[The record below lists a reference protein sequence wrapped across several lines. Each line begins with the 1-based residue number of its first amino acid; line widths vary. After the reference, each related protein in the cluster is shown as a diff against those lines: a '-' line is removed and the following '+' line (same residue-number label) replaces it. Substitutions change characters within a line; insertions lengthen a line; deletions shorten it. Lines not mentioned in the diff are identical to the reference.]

1 MIKKI
6 NKIFIYLTLILGLVI
21 FYLSMFGITTNRFN
35 NLINN
40 QINNYNKNININFKD
55 PSFIINLVNFTLK
68 IDIENPIVNFNN
80 HKLNLDKIK
89 LNLKLK
95 SLIFDENLLD
105 SLKIKSKENQIV
117 NYIKLYRTFH
127 DSIGIVILEKY
138 IYSGDAELNIN
149 LNFDNNGYIKKD
161 FEIKGSVKNLKI
173 LKSLNK
179 IDNNSN
185 FDFSFY
191 KNKLKVKNGTLE
203 LNKFI
208 LGTNNLNITND
219 ENNNFLISG
228 NIFNQTQK
236 LNPSFFK
243 KFSKEAIFDLNRVAS
258 GKFSTNFNLLLSK
271 KLKFKKFDSITDLKL
286 KNSRIKISNEKINEL
301 FSKQFIDLND
311 HELKITYNTT
321 NNIDDD
327 YLLINGNGFYK
338 LDQDFDK
345 IKYSIKK
352 KNKSIYVDA
361 SIELNNNEFSIN
373 KINFLKESKSPA
385 DIKTKFIYN
394 ENKNIHF
401 SEIIFKN
408 NKNKIIAKDLKMNSK
423 YEITDLN
430 SLNLNF
436 HNQKNLL
443 NKINI
448 NKNKSTYLINGDNF
462 DISNIYG
469 HINNNPK
476 TKDYFSKKFNSNFQI
491 NIKKLYMQND
501 IHLSNVVGSVE
512 FNNNTIKKAKI
523 EAKLEKNKT
532 FSLFLNTT
540 TFGEK
545 ITTVTTNYPKP
556 FIQKYDFVK
565 GFSDGVLDYQSVEKN
580 DISYSTLL
588 IDNFKVNEVPVLAK
602 ILTLAS
608 LQGIADLLTGEGI
621 RFTDF
626 EMKYKKNKKL
636 TTIEEIFAIGPAI
649 SVLMNGYIEQDK
661 IVSLRGT
668 LVPATTINK
677 TISNIPVLGDIL
689 VGEKAGE
696 GVFGVSFKIK
706 GHPNKLKTTVNPIKT
721 LTPRFITRTLK
732 NIKKLN

>member
-6 NKIFIYLTLILGLVI
+6 NKIFIYLTLILGLII

-40 QINNYNKNININFKD
+40 QINNYNKNININFRD
-55 PSFIINLVNFTLK
+55 PSFVINLVNFSLK
-68 IDIENPIVNFNN
+68 IEIENPIVKFSN
-80 HKLNLDKIK
+80 HKLNLDKIN

-95 SLIFDENLLD
+95 SLIFDDNPLD

-117 NYIKLYRTFH
+117 NYIKLYRTFQ
-127 DSIGIVILEKY
+127 DSIGIVILENY
-138 IYSGDAELNIN
+138 VYSGDAELNIN
-149 LNFDNNGYIKKD
+149 LNFNNNGYIKKD

-173 LKSLNK
+173 LKSFNK

-185 FDFSFY
+185 FNFSFY
-191 KNKLKVKNGTLE
+191 KNKLKVEKGTLE

-208 LGTNNLNITND
+208 LGTNNINITND

-228 NIFNQTQK
+228 NIFNHTQK
-236 LNPSFFK
+236 LSPSLFK
-243 KFSKEAIFDLNRVAS
+243 KFSKESIFNLNRVAS
-258 GKFSTNFNLLLSK
+258 GKFSTNFNLLVSK

-301 FSKQFIDLND
+301 FSEKFIDLNN

-321 NNIDDD
+321 NKVDDN
-327 YLLINGNGFYK
+327 YLLISGKGFYK
-338 LDQDFDK
+338 LDKGLDK

-361 SIELNNNEFSIN
+361 NIELNNKEFNIN

-394 ENKNIHF
+394 DNKNIHF

-408 NKNKIIAKDLKMNSK
+408 NKNKIIAKDLKINSK

-443 NKINI
+443 NKLNI
-448 NKNKSTYLINGDNF
+448 NKNKSIYLINGDNF
-462 DISNIYG
+462 DISNIYSD
-469 HINNNPK
+469 INKNSE
-476 TKDYFSKKFNSNFQI
+476 TKDYFSKNFNSNFKI

-501 IHLSNVVGSVE
+501 IHLSNVVGSAE

-523 EAKLEKNKT
+523 EAKLEKNKI
-532 FSLFLNTT
+532 FNLFLNTT
-540 TFGEK
+540 TSGEK

-626 EMKYKKNKKL
+626 EMRYKKNKKL

-732 NIKKLN
+732 NIKN

>member
-6 NKIFIYLTLILGLVI
+6 NKIFIYLTLILGLII

-40 QINNYNKNININFKD
+40 QINNYNKNININFRD
-55 PSFIINLVNFTLK
+55 PSFVINLVNFSLK
-68 IDIENPIVNFNN
+68 IEIENPIVKFNN

-95 SLIFDENLLD
+95 SLIFDDNPLD

-117 NYIKLYRTFH
+117 NYIKLYRTFQ
-127 DSIGIVILEKY
+127 DSIGIVILENY

-149 LNFDNNGYIKKD
+149 LNFNNNGYIKKD

-173 LKSLNK
+173 LKSFNK

-185 FDFSFY
+185 FNFSFY
-191 KNKLKVKNGTLE
+191 KNKLKVEKGTLE

-208 LGTNNLNITND
+208 LGTNNINITND

-228 NIFNQTQK
+228 NIFNHTQK
-236 LNPSFFK
+236 LNPSLFK
-243 KFSKEAIFDLNRVAS
+243 KFSKEAIFNLNREAS
-258 GKFSTNFNLLLSK
+258 GKFSTNFNLLVSK
-271 KLKFKKFDSITDLKL
+271 KLKLKKFDSITDLKL

-301 FSKQFIDLND
+301 FSEKFIDLNN

-321 NNIDDD
+321 NKVDDN
-327 YLLINGNGFYK
+327 YLLISGKGFYK
-338 LDQDFDK
+338 LDKDLDK

-361 SIELNNNEFSIN
+361 NIELNNKEFNIN

-394 ENKNIHF
+394 DNKNIHF

-408 NKNKIIAKDLKMNSK
+408 NKNKIIAKDLKINSK

-443 NKINI
+443 NKLNI
-448 NKNKSTYLINGDNF
+448 NKNKSIYLINGDNF
-462 DISNIYG
+462 DISNIYSD
-469 HINNNPK
+469 INKNSE
-476 TKDYFSKKFNSNFQI
+476 TKDYFSKNFNSNFQI

-501 IHLSNVVGSVE
+501 IHLSNVVGSAE

-523 EAKLEKNKT
+523 EAKLEKNKI
-532 FSLFLNTT
+532 FNLFLNTT
-540 TFGEK
+540 TSGEK

-626 EMKYKKNKKL
+626 EMRYKKNKKL

-732 NIKKLN
+732 NIKN

>member
-6 NKIFIYLTLILGLVI
+6 NKIFIYLTLILALAI

-40 QINNYNKNININFKD
+40 QINNYNKNINIKFKD
-55 PSFIINLVNFTLK
+55 PSFLINLVNFSLK
-68 IDIENPIVNFNN
+68 IEIENPIVNFNN
-80 HKLNLDKIK
+80 RKLNLDKIK

-95 SLIFDENLLD
+95 SLIFDENLID
-105 SLKIKSKENQIV
+105 NLKIKSKENRII
-117 NYIKLYRTFH
+117 NYIKLYRTFQ
-127 DSIGIVILEKY
+127 DSIGIVILENY
-138 IYSGDAELNIN
+138 IYSGDAQLNIN
-149 LNFDNNGYIKKD
+149 LNFNNNGNIKKD
-161 FEIKGSVKNLKI
+161 FEINGNVKNLKI
-173 LKSLNK
+173 LKSFNK
-179 IDNNSN
+179 IVNNSN
-185 FDFSFY
+185 FDFSYY
-191 KNKLKVKNGTLE
+191 KNKLKVENGTLE

-208 LGTNNLNITND
+208 LSTNELNITSD
-219 ENNNFLISG
+219 ENNDYLISG
-228 NIFNQTQK
+228 NIFNKTEK
-236 LNPSFFK
+236 IDPSLFGI
-243 KFSKEAIFDLNRVAS
+243 FSKEAIFNLNKVAT
-258 GKFSTNFNLLLSK
+258 GKFSTNFNLLVSK
-271 KLKFKKFDSITDLKL
+271 KLKIKKFDSITDLKL
-286 KNSRIKISNEKINEL
+286 NNSRIKISNEKINEL
-301 FSKQFIDLND
+301 FSKQFIDLNE
-311 HELKITYNTT
+311 HELKITYNTK
-321 NNIDDD
+321 NKIKDN
-327 YLLINGNGFYK
+327 YLLISGKGFYK
-338 LDQDFDK
+338 LDKDLDK
-345 IKYSIKK
+345 INYSIKK

-361 SIELNNNEFSIN
+361 NIELNNKEFNIN
-373 KINFLKESKSPA
+373 KINFVKERKSPA
-385 DIKTKFIYN
+385 DIKTKFVFN

-408 NKNKIIAKDLKMNSK
+408 NKNTIIAKDLKINSK
-423 YEITDLN
+423 YKITDLE
-430 SLNLNF
+430 SLTLNF
-436 HNQKNLL
+436 HDQKNLL

-448 NKNKSTYLINGDNF
+448 NKNKNNYLINGDNF

-469 HINNNPK
+469 DINKNSGA
-476 TKDYFSKKFNSNFQI
+476 KDYFSKKFNSDFLI

-501 IHLSNVVGSVE
+501 IYLSNVVGSAN
-512 FNNNTIKKAKI
+512 FKNNTIKKAKI

-532 FSLFLNTT
+532 FNLFLNTT
-540 TFGEK
+540 TSGEK

-565 GFSDGVLDYQSVEKN
+565 GFSDGVLDYQSIQKN
-580 DISYSTLL
+580 GISYSTLL

-621 RFTDF
+621 RFNDF
-626 EMKYKKNKKL
+626 EMRYKKNKKL

-732 NIKKLN
+732 NIKN

>member
-6 NKIFIYLTLILGLVI
+6 NKIFIYLTLILGLII

-40 QINNYNKNININFKD
+40 QINNYNKNININFRD
-55 PSFIINLVNFTLK
+55 PSFVINLVNFSLK
-68 IDIENPIVNFNN
+68 IEIENPILKFNN
-80 HKLNLDKIK
+80 HKLNLNKIK

-95 SLIFDENLLD
+95 SLIFDDNPLD

-117 NYIKLYRTFH
+117 NYIKLYRTFQ
-127 DSIGIVILEKY
+127 DSIGIVILENY

-149 LNFDNNGYIKKD
+149 LNFNNNGYIKKD

-173 LKSLNK
+173 LKSFNK

-185 FDFSFY
+185 FNFSFY
-191 KNKLKVKNGTLE
+191 KNKLKVEKGTLE

-208 LGTNNLNITND
+208 LGTNNINIIND

-228 NIFNQTQK
+228 NIFNHTQK
-236 LNPSFFK
+236 LNPSLFK
-243 KFSKEAIFDLNRVAS
+243 KFSKEAIFNLNREAS
-258 GKFSTNFNLLLSK
+258 GKFSTNFNLLVSK
-271 KLKFKKFDSITDLKL
+271 KLKLKKFDSITDLKL

-301 FSKQFIDLND
+301 FSEKFIDLNN

-321 NNIDDD
+321 NKVDDN
-327 YLLINGNGFYK
+327 YLLISGKGFYK
-338 LDQDFDK
+338 LDKDLDK

-361 SIELNNNEFSIN
+361 NIELNNKEFNIN

-394 ENKNIHF
+394 DNKNIHF

-408 NKNKIIAKDLKMNSK
+408 NKNKIIAKDLKINSK

-443 NKINI
+443 NKLNI
-448 NKNKSTYLINGDNF
+448 NKNKSIYLINGVNF
-462 DISNIYG
+462 DISNIYSD
-469 HINNNPK
+469 INKNSE
-476 TKDYFSKKFNSNFQI
+476 TKDYFSKNFNSNFQI

-501 IHLSNVVGSVE
+501 IHLSNVVGSAE

-523 EAKLEKNKT
+523 EAKLEKNKI
-532 FSLFLNTT
+532 FNLFLNTT
-540 TFGEK
+540 TSGEK

-626 EMKYKKNKKL
+626 EMRYKKNKKL

-732 NIKKLN
+732 NIKN

>member
-6 NKIFIYLTLILGLVI
+6 NKIFIYLTLILGLII

-40 QINNYNKNININFKD
+40 QINNYNKNININFRD
-55 PSFIINLVNFTLK
+55 PSFVINLVNFSLK
-68 IDIENPIVNFNN
+68 IEIENPIVKFNN
-80 HKLNLDKIK
+80 HKLNLDKIN

-95 SLIFDENLLD
+95 SLIFDDNPLD

-117 NYIKLYRTFH
+117 NYIKLYRTFQ
-127 DSIGIVILEKY
+127 DSIGIVILENY

-149 LNFDNNGYIKKD
+149 LNFNNNGYIKKD

-173 LKSLNK
+173 LKSFNK

-185 FDFSFY
+185 FNFSFY
-191 KNKLKVKNGTLE
+191 KNKLKVEKGTLE

-208 LGTNNLNITND
+208 LGTNNINITND

-228 NIFNQTQK
+228 NIFNHTQK
-236 LNPSFFK
+236 LSPSLFK
-243 KFSKEAIFDLNRVAS
+243 KFSKESIFNLNRVAS
-258 GKFSTNFNLLLSK
+258 GKFSTNFNLLVSK

-301 FSKQFIDLND
+301 FSEKFIDLNN

-321 NNIDDD
+321 NKVDDN
-327 YLLINGNGFYK
+327 YLLISGKGFYK
-338 LDQDFDK
+338 LDKGLDK

-361 SIELNNNEFSIN
+361 NIELNNKEFNIN

-394 ENKNIHF
+394 DNKNIHF

-408 NKNKIIAKDLKMNSK
+408 NKNKIIAKDLKINSK

-443 NKINI
+443 NKLNI
-448 NKNKSTYLINGDNF
+448 NKNKSIYLINGDNF
-462 DISNIYG
+462 DISNIYSD
-469 HINNNPK
+469 INKNSE
-476 TKDYFSKKFNSNFQI
+476 TKDYFSKNFNSNFKI

-501 IHLSNVVGSVE
+501 IHLSNVVGSAE

-523 EAKLEKNKT
+523 EAKLEKNKI
-532 FSLFLNTT
+532 FNLFLNTT
-540 TFGEK
+540 TSGEK

-626 EMKYKKNKKL
+626 EMRYKKNKKL

-732 NIKKLN
+732 NIKN

>member
-6 NKIFIYLTLILGLVI
+6 NKIFIYLILILVLLI
-21 FYLSMFGITTNRFN
+21 FYLSMFGITTNKFN

-40 QINNYNKNININFKD
+40 KINNYNKNIDIDFKD
-55 PSFIINLVNFTLK
+55 PSFIIDIVNFSLK
-68 IDIENPIVNFNN
+68 IKIENPIVNFNN

-95 SLIFDENLLD
+95 SLIFDENPLD
-105 SLKIKSKENQIV
+105 SLKIKSKENQIIS
-117 NYIKLYRTFH
+117 YIKLYRTIQ
-127 DSIGIVILEKY
+127 DSIGIVILENY
-138 IYSGDAELNIN
+138 INSGEARFNIN
-149 LNFDNNGYIKKD
+149 LNFNNNGNIKKD
-161 FEIKGSVKNLKI
+161 FEINGSVKNLKI
-173 LKSLNK
+173 LKSFNK
-179 IDNNSN
+179 IVNNSN

-191 KNKLKVKNGTLE
+191 KNKLKVENGTLE
-203 LNKFI
+203 LNKFV
-208 LGTNNLNITND
+208 LGTNKLNITND
-219 ENNNFLISG
+219 ENNDYLISG

-236 LNPSFFK
+236 INPSLFEI
-243 KFSKEAIFDLNRVAS
+243 FSKEAIFNLNKVAT
-258 GKFSTNFNLLLSK
+258 GKFSTNFKLLVSK
-271 KLKFKKFDSITDLKL
+271 KLKIKKFDSITDLKL

-321 NNIDDD
+321 NKIDSN
-327 YLLINGNGFYK
+327 YLLISGKGFYK
-338 LDQDFDK
+338 LDKDLDK
-345 IKYSIKK
+345 INYSIKK

-361 SIELNNNEFSIN
+361 NIELNNKEFNIN
-373 KINFLKESKSPA
+373 KINFVKDRKSPA
-385 DIKTKFIYN
+385 NIKTEFVFN

-408 NKNKIIAKDLKMNSK
+408 NKNTIIAKDLKINSK
-423 YEITDLN
+423 YKITDLE
-430 SLNLNF
+430 SLTLNF
-436 HNQKNLL
+436 HDQKNLL
-443 NKINI
+443 NKVNI
-448 NKNKSTYLINGDNF
+448 NKNKNNYLINGDNF

-469 HINNNPK
+469 DINKNSG
-476 TKDYFSKKFNSNFQI
+476 TKDYFSKKFNYNFLI
-491 NIKKLYMQND
+491 NIKKLYIQND
-501 IHLSNVVGSVE
+501 IYLSNVVGSAN
-512 FNNNTIKKAKI
+512 FKNNTIKKAKI

-532 FSLFLNTT
+532 FNLFLNTT
-540 TFGEK
+540 TSGEK
-545 ITTVTTNYPKP
+545 ITTLTTNYPKP

-565 GFSDGVLDYQSVEKN
+565 GFSDGVLDYQSIQKN
-580 DISYSTLL
+580 GISYSTLL

-626 EMKYKKNKKL
+626 EMRYKKNKKL

-732 NIKKLN
+732 NIKN

>member
-6 NKIFIYLTLILGLVI
+6 NKVFIYLTLILSLVI

-95 SLIFDENLLD
+95 SLIFDENPLD

-117 NYIKLYRTFH
+117 NYIKLYRTFL
-127 DSIGIVILEKY
+127 DSIGIVILENY
-138 IYSGDAELNIN
+138 IYSGDAQLNIN
-149 LNFDNNGYIKKD
+149 LNFNNNGYIKKD
-161 FEIKGSVKNLKI
+161 FEINGSVKNLKI
-173 LKSLNK
+173 LKSFNK

-191 KNKLKVKNGTLE
+191 KNKLKVENGTFE
-203 LNKFI
+203 LNKFM
-208 LGTNNLNITND
+208 LSTNNLSITND
-219 ENNNFLISG
+219 ENKDFLISG
-228 NIFNQTQK
+228 NIFNKTQK
-236 LNPSFFK
+236 INPSLLE
-243 KFSKEAIFDLNRVAS
+243 KFSKESILNLNKVAR
-258 GKFSTNFNLLLSK
+258 GKFSTNFNLLVSK
-271 KLKFKKFDSITDLKL
+271 KLKIKKFDSITDLKIE
-286 KNSRIKISNEKINEL
+286 NSRLKISNGKINKL
-301 FSKQFIDLND
+301 LSKQFIDLND
-311 HELKITYNTT
+311 HEIKITYNTT
-321 NNIDDD
+321 NEIDDD
-327 YLLINGNGFYK
+327 YLFITGKGFYK
-338 LDQDFDK
+338 LDKDLDK

-352 KNKSIYVDA
+352 KNKSIYVVA
-361 SIELNNNEFSIN
+361 NIELNNKEFNLN

-385 DIKTKFIYN
+385 EIKTKFFYN

-408 NKNKIIAKDLKMNSK
+408 NNNEIIAKDLKINSK

-430 SLNLNF
+430 SLILNF
-436 HNQKNLL
+436 HNKKNIL
-443 NKINI
+443 NKVSI
-448 NKNKSTYLINGDNF
+448 NKNKSTYLINGDSF
-462 DISNIYG
+462 DISNTYG
-469 HINNNPK
+469 DINKNSE

-501 IHLSNVVGSVE
+501 IYLSNVVGSAE
-512 FNNNTIKKAKI
+512 FKNNMIKKAKI

-532 FSLFLNTT
+532 FNLFLNTT
-540 TFGEK
+540 TSGEK

-565 GFSDGVLDYQSVEKN
+565 GFSDGVLDYQSIQKN

-626 EMKYKKNKKL
+626 EMRYKKNKRL

-732 NIKKLN
+732 NIRN

>member
-6 NKIFIYLTLILGLVI
+6 NKIFIYLTLILALVI
-21 FYLSMFGITTNRFN
+21 FYLSIFGITTNRFN

-40 QINNYNKNININFKD
+40 QINNYNKNINIKFKD
-55 PSFIINLVNFTLK
+55 PSFIINLVNFSLK
-68 IDIENPIVNFNN
+68 IEIENPIVNFNN
-80 HKLNLDKIK
+80 RKLNLDKIK

-95 SLIFDENLLD
+95 SLIFDENPID
-105 SLKIKSKENQIV
+105 NLKIKSKENRII
-117 NYIKLYRTFH
+117 NYIKLYRTFQ
-127 DSIGIVILEKY
+127 DSIGIVILENY
-138 IYSGDAELNIN
+138 IYSGDAQFNIN
-149 LNFDNNGYIKKD
+149 LNFNSNGNIKKD
-161 FEIKGSVKNLKI
+161 FEINGNVKNLKI
-173 LKSLNK
+173 LKSFNK
-179 IDNNSN
+179 IVNNSN

-191 KNKLKVKNGTLE
+191 KNELKIENGTLE
-203 LNKFI
+203 LNKFV
-208 LGTNNLNITND
+208 LGTNKLNITND
-219 ENNNFLISG
+219 ENNDYLISG

-236 LNPSFFK
+236 INPSLFEI
-243 KFSKEAIFDLNRVAS
+243 FSKEAIFNLNNVAT
-258 GKFSTNFNLLLSK
+258 GKFSTNFKLLVSK
-271 KLKFKKFDSITDLKL
+271 KLKIKKFDSITDLKL
-286 KNSRIKISNEKINEL
+286 KNSRIKISNEKIKKL

-321 NNIDDD
+321 NKIDSN
-327 YLLINGNGFYK
+327 YLLISGKGFYK
-338 LDQDFDK
+338 LDKDLDK
-345 IKYSIKK
+345 INYSIKK

-361 SIELNNNEFSIN
+361 NIELNNKEFNIN
-373 KINFLKESKSPA
+373 KINFVKDRKSPA
-385 DIKTKFIYN
+385 NIKTEFVFN

-408 NKNKIIAKDLKMNSK
+408 NKNTIIAKDLKINSK
-423 YEITDLN
+423 YKITDLE
-430 SLNLNF
+430 SLTLNF
-436 HNQKNLL
+436 HDQKNLL
-443 NKINI
+443 NKVNI
-448 NKNKSTYLINGDNF
+448 NKNKNYYLINGDNF

-469 HINNNPK
+469 DINKNSG
-476 TKDYFSKKFNSNFQI
+476 TKDYFSKKFNYNFLI
-491 NIKKLYMQND
+491 NIKKLYIQND
-501 IHLSNVVGSVE
+501 IYLSNVVGSA
-512 FNNNTIKKAKI
+512 NLKNNTIKKAKI

-532 FSLFLNTT
+532 FNLFLNTT
-540 TFGEK
+540 TSGEK
-545 ITTVTTNYPKP
+545 ITTLTTNYPKP

-565 GFSDGVLDYQSVEKN
+565 GFSDGVLDYQSIQKN
-580 DISYSTLL
+580 GISYSTLL

-626 EMKYKKNKKL
+626 EMRYKKNEKL

-732 NIKKLN
+732 NIKN

>member
-6 NKIFIYLTLILGLVI
+6 NKIFIYLTLILGLII

-40 QINNYNKNININFKD
+40 QINNYNKNININFRD
-55 PSFIINLVNFTLK
+55 PSFVINLVNFSLK
-68 IDIENPIVNFNN
+68 IEIENPILKFNN
-80 HKLNLDKIK
+80 HKLNLNKIK

-95 SLIFDENLLD
+95 SLIFDDNPLD

-117 NYIKLYRTFH
+117 NYIKLYRTFQ
-127 DSIGIVILEKY
+127 DSIGIVILENY

-149 LNFDNNGYIKKD
+149 LNFNNNGYIKKD

-173 LKSLNK
+173 LKSFNK

-185 FDFSFY
+185 FNFSFY
-191 KNKLKVKNGTLE
+191 KNKLKVEKGTLE

-208 LGTNNLNITND
+208 LGTNNINITND

-228 NIFNQTQK
+228 NIFNHTQK
-236 LNPSFFK
+236 LNPSLFK
-243 KFSKEAIFDLNRVAS
+243 KFSKEAIFNLNREAS
-258 GKFSTNFNLLLSK
+258 GKFSTNFNLLVSK
-271 KLKFKKFDSITDLKL
+271 KLKLKKFDSITDLKL

-301 FSKQFIDLND
+301 FSEKFIDLNN

-321 NNIDDD
+321 NKVDDN
-327 YLLINGNGFYK
+327 YLLISGKGFYK
-338 LDQDFDK
+338 LDKDLDK

-361 SIELNNNEFSIN
+361 NIELNNKEFNIN

-394 ENKNIHF
+394 DNKNIHF

-408 NKNKIIAKDLKMNSK
+408 NKNKIIAKDLKINSK

-436 HNQKNLL
+436 HNKKNLL
-443 NKINI
+443 NKLNI
-448 NKNKSTYLINGDNF
+448 NKNKSIYLINGVNF
-462 DISNIYG
+462 DISNIYSD
-469 HINNNPK
+469 INKNSE
-476 TKDYFSKKFNSNFQI
+476 TKDYFSKNFNSNFQI

-501 IHLSNVVGSVE
+501 IHLSNVVGSAE

-523 EAKLEKNKT
+523 EAKLEKNKI
-532 FSLFLNTT
+532 FNLFLNTT
-540 TFGEK
+540 TSGEK

-626 EMKYKKNKKL
+626 EMRYKKNKKL

-732 NIKKLN
+732 NIKN

>member
-6 NKIFIYLTLILGLVI
+6 NKIFIYLTLILGLII

-40 QINNYNKNININFKD
+40 QINNYNKNININFRD
-55 PSFIINLVNFTLK
+55 PSFVINLVNFSLK
-68 IDIENPIVNFNN
+68 IEIENPIVKFNN
-80 HKLNLDKIK
+80 HKLNLDKIN

-95 SLIFDENLLD
+95 SLIFDDNPLD

-117 NYIKLYRTFH
+117 NYIKLYRTFQ
-127 DSIGIVILEKY
+127 DSIGIVILENY
-138 IYSGDAELNIN
+138 VYSGDAELNIN
-149 LNFDNNGYIKKD
+149 LNFNNNGYIKKD

-173 LKSLNK
+173 LKSFNK

-185 FDFSFY
+185 FNFSFY
-191 KNKLKVKNGTLE
+191 KNKLKVEKGTLE

-208 LGTNNLNITND
+208 LGTNNINITND

-228 NIFNQTQK
+228 NIFNHTQK
-236 LNPSFFK
+236 LSPSLFK
-243 KFSKEAIFDLNRVAS
+243 KFSKESIFNLNRVAS
-258 GKFSTNFNLLLSK
+258 GKFSTNFNLLVSK

-301 FSKQFIDLND
+301 FSEKFIDLNN

-321 NNIDDD
+321 NKVDDN
-327 YLLINGNGFYK
+327 YLLISGKGFYK
-338 LDQDFDK
+338 LDKGLDK

-361 SIELNNNEFSIN
+361 NIELNNKEFNIN

-394 ENKNIHF
+394 DNKNIHF

-408 NKNKIIAKDLKMNSK
+408 NKNKIIAKDLKINSK

-443 NKINI
+443 NKLNI
-448 NKNKSTYLINGDNF
+448 NKNKSIYLINGDNF
-462 DISNIYG
+462 DISNIYSD
-469 HINNNPK
+469 INKNSE
-476 TKDYFSKKFNSNFQI
+476 TKDYFSKNFNSNFKI

-501 IHLSNVVGSVE
+501 IHLSNVVGSAE

-523 EAKLEKNKT
+523 EAKLEKNKI
-532 FSLFLNTT
+532 FNLFLNTT
-540 TFGEK
+540 TSGEK

-626 EMKYKKNKKL
+626 EMRYKKNKKL

-732 NIKKLN
+732 NIKN

>member
-6 NKIFIYLTLILGLVI
+6 NKIFIYLTLILGLII

-40 QINNYNKNININFKD
+40 QINNYNKNININFRD
-55 PSFIINLVNFTLK
+55 PSFVINLVNFSLK
-68 IDIENPIVNFNN
+68 IEIENPIVKFNN
-80 HKLNLDKIK
+80 HKLNLDKIN

-95 SLIFDENLLD
+95 SLIFDDNPLD

-117 NYIKLYRTFH
+117 NYIKLYRTFQ
-127 DSIGIVILEKY
+127 DSISIVILENY

-149 LNFDNNGYIKKD
+149 LNFNNNGYIKKD

-173 LKSLNK
+173 LKSFNK

-185 FDFSFY
+185 FNFSFY
-191 KNKLKVKNGTLE
+191 KNKLKVEKGTLE

-208 LGTNNLNITND
+208 LGTNNINITND

-228 NIFNQTQK
+228 NIFNHTQK
-236 LNPSFFK
+236 LSPSLFK
-243 KFSKEAIFDLNRVAS
+243 KFSKESIFNLNRVAS
-258 GKFSTNFNLLLSK
+258 GKFSTNFNLLVSK

-301 FSKQFIDLND
+301 FSEKFIDLNN

-321 NNIDDD
+321 NNVDDN
-327 YLLINGNGFYK
+327 YLLISGKGFYK
-338 LDQDFDK
+338 LDKGLDK

-361 SIELNNNEFSIN
+361 NIELNNKEFNIN

-394 ENKNIHF
+394 DNKNIHF

-408 NKNKIIAKDLKMNSK
+408 NKNKIIAKDLKINSK

-443 NKINI
+443 NKLNI
-448 NKNKSTYLINGDNF
+448 NKNKSIYLINGDNF
-462 DISNIYG
+462 DISNIYSD
-469 HINNNPK
+469 INKNSE
-476 TKDYFSKKFNSNFQI
+476 TKDYFSKNFNSNFKI

-501 IHLSNVVGSVE
+501 IHLSNVVGSAE

-523 EAKLEKNKT
+523 EAKLEKNKI
-532 FSLFLNTT
+532 FNLFLNTT
-540 TFGEK
+540 TSGEK

-626 EMKYKKNKKL
+626 EMRYKKNKKL

-732 NIKKLN
+732 NIKN

>member
-6 NKIFIYLTLILGLVI
+6 NKIFIYLTLILALVI

-40 QINNYNKNININFKD
+40 QINNYNKNINIKFKD
-55 PSFIINLVNFTLK
+55 PSFIINLVNFSLK
-68 IDIENPIVNFNN
+68 IEIENPIVKFNN
-80 HKLNLDKIK
+80 HKLNLDKIN

-95 SLIFDENLLD
+95 SLIFDDNPLD

-117 NYIKLYRTFH
+117 NYIKLYRTFQ
-127 DSIGIVILEKY
+127 DSIGIVILENY
-138 IYSGDAELNIN
+138 VYSGDAELNIN
-149 LNFDNNGYIKKD
+149 LNFNNNGYIKKD

-173 LKSLNK
+173 LKSFNK

-185 FDFSFY
+185 FNFSFY
-191 KNKLKVKNGTLE
+191 KNKLKVEKGTLE

-208 LGTNNLNITND
+208 LGTNNINITND

-228 NIFNQTQK
+228 NIFNHTQK
-236 LNPSFFK
+236 LSPSLFK
-243 KFSKEAIFDLNRVAS
+243 KFSKESIFNLNRVAS
-258 GKFSTNFNLLLSK
+258 GKFSTNFNLLVSK

-301 FSKQFIDLND
+301 FSEKFIDLNN

-321 NNIDDD
+321 NKVDDN
-327 YLLINGNGFYK
+327 YLLISGKGFYK
-338 LDQDFDK
+338 LDKGLDK

-361 SIELNNNEFSIN
+361 NIELNNKEFNIN

-394 ENKNIHF
+394 DNKNIHF

-408 NKNKIIAKDLKMNSK
+408 NKNKIIAKDLKINSK

-436 HNQKNLL
+436 HNQKKLL
-443 NKINI
+443 NKLNI
-448 NKNKSTYLINGDNF
+448 NKNKSIYLINGDNF
-462 DISNIYG
+462 DISNIYSD
-469 HINNNPK
+469 INKNSE
-476 TKDYFSKKFNSNFQI
+476 TKDYFSKNFNSNFKI

-501 IHLSNVVGSVE
+501 IHLSNVVGSAE

-523 EAKLEKNKT
+523 EAKLEKNKI
-532 FSLFLNTT
+532 FNLFLNTT
-540 TFGEK
+540 TSGEK

-626 EMKYKKNKKL
+626 EMRYKKNKKL

-732 NIKKLN
+732 NIKN

>member
-6 NKIFIYLTLILGLVI
+6 NKIFIYLTLILGLII

-40 QINNYNKNININFKD
+40 QINNYNKNININFRD
-55 PSFIINLVNFTLK
+55 PSFVINLVNFSLK
-68 IDIENPIVNFNN
+68 IEIENPIVKFNN

-95 SLIFDENLLD
+95 SLIFDDNPLD

-117 NYIKLYRTFH
+117 NYIKLYRTFQ
-127 DSIGIVILEKY
+127 DSIGIVILENY

-149 LNFDNNGYIKKD
+149 LNFNNNGYIKKD

-173 LKSLNK
+173 LKSFNK

-185 FDFSFY
+185 FNFSFY
-191 KNKLKVKNGTLE
+191 KNKLKVEKGTLE

-208 LGTNNLNITND
+208 LGTNNINIIND

-228 NIFNQTQK
+228 NIFNHTQK
-236 LNPSFFK
+236 LNPSLFK
-243 KFSKEAIFDLNRVAS
+243 KFSKEAIFNLNREAS
-258 GKFSTNFNLLLSK
+258 GKFSTNFNLLVSK
-271 KLKFKKFDSITDLKL
+271 KLKLKKFDSITDLKL

-301 FSKQFIDLND
+301 FSEKFIDLNN

-321 NNIDDD
+321 NKVDDN
-327 YLLINGNGFYK
+327 YLLISGKGFYK
-338 LDQDFDK
+338 LDKDLDK

-361 SIELNNNEFSIN
+361 NIELNNKEFNIN

-394 ENKNIHF
+394 DNKNIHF

-408 NKNKIIAKDLKMNSK
+408 NKNKIIAKDLKINSK

-436 HNQKNLL
+436 HNKKNLL
-443 NKINI
+443 NKLNI
-448 NKNKSTYLINGDNF
+448 NKNKSIYLINGDNF
-462 DISNIYG
+462 DISNIYSD
-469 HINNNPK
+469 INKNSE
-476 TKDYFSKKFNSNFQI
+476 TKDYFSKNFNSNFQI

-501 IHLSNVVGSVE
+501 IHLSNVVGSAE

-523 EAKLEKNKT
+523 EAKLEKNKI
-532 FSLFLNTT
+532 FNLFINTT
-540 TFGEK
+540 TSGEK

-626 EMKYKKNKKL
+626 EMRYKKNKKL

-732 NIKKLN
+732 NIKN

>member
-6 NKIFIYLTLILGLVI
+6 NKIFIYLTLILALVI

-40 QINNYNKNININFKD
+40 QINNYNKNINIKFKD
-55 PSFIINLVNFTLK
+55 PSFLINLVNFSLK
-68 IDIENPIVNFNN
+68 IEIENPIVNFNN
-80 HKLNLDKIK
+80 RKLNLDKIK

-95 SLIFDENLLD
+95 SLIFEENPID
-105 SLKIKSKENQIV
+105 NLKIISKENRII
-117 NYIKLYRTFH
+117 NYIKLYRTFQ
-127 DSIGIVILEKY
+127 DSIGIVILENY
-138 IYSGDAELNIN
+138 IYSGDAQLNIN
-149 LNFDNNGYIKKD
+149 LNFNNNGNIKKD
-161 FEIKGSVKNLKI
+161 FEINGNVKNLKI
-173 LKSLNK
+173 LKSFNK

-185 FDFSFY
+185 FNFSFY
-191 KNKLKVKNGTLE
+191 KNKLKVEKGTLE

-208 LGTNNLNITND
+208 LGTNNINIIND

-228 NIFNQTQK
+228 NIFNHTQK
-236 LNPSFFK
+236 LNPSLFK
-243 KFSKEAIFDLNRVAS
+243 KFSKEAIFNLNREAS
-258 GKFSTNFNLLLSK
+258 GKFSTNFNLLVSK
-271 KLKFKKFDSITDLKL
+271 KLKLKKFDSITDLKL

-301 FSKQFIDLND
+301 FSEKFIDLNN

-321 NNIDDD
+321 NKVDDN
-327 YLLINGNGFYK
+327 YLLISGKGFYK
-338 LDQDFDK
+338 LDKDLDK

-361 SIELNNNEFSIN
+361 NIELNNKEFNIN

-394 ENKNIHF
+394 DNKNIHF

-408 NKNKIIAKDLKMNSK
+408 NKNKIIAKDLKINSK

-436 HNQKNLL
+436 HNKKNLL
-443 NKINI
+443 NKLNI
-448 NKNKSTYLINGDNF
+448 NKNKSIYLINGVNF
-462 DISNIYG
+462 DISNIYSD
-469 HINNNPK
+469 INKNSE
-476 TKDYFSKKFNSNFQI
+476 TKDYFSKNFNSNFQI

-501 IHLSNVVGSVE
+501 IYLSNVVGSAE

-523 EAKLEKNKT
+523 EAKLEKNKI
-532 FSLFLNTT
+532 FNLFLNTT
-540 TFGEK
+540 TSGEK

-626 EMKYKKNKKL
+626 EMRYKKNKKL

-732 NIKKLN
+732 NIKN

>member
-6 NKIFIYLTLILGLVI
+6 NKIFIYLTLILVLVI
-21 FYLSMFGITTNRFN
+21 FYLSIFGITTNRFN

-40 QINNYNKNININFKD
+40 QINNYNKNINIKFKD
-55 PSFIINLVNFTLK
+55 PSFIINLVNFSLK
-68 IDIENPIVNFNN
+68 IEIENPIVNFNN
-80 HKLNLDKIK
+80 RKLNLDKIK

-95 SLIFDENLLD
+95 SLIFDENPID
-105 SLKIKSKENQIV
+105 NLKIKSKENRII
-117 NYIKLYRTFH
+117 NYIKLYRTFQ
-127 DSIGIVILEKY
+127 DSIGIVILENY
-138 IYSGDAELNIN
+138 IYSGDAQFNIN
-149 LNFDNNGYIKKD
+149 LNFNSNGNIKKD
-161 FEIKGSVKNLKI
+161 FEINGNVKNLKI
-173 LKSLNK
+173 LKSFNK
-179 IDNNSN
+179 IVNNSN

-191 KNKLKVKNGTLE
+191 KNKLNIENGTLE
-203 LNKFI
+203 LNKFV
-208 LGTNNLNITND
+208 LGTNKLNITND
-219 ENNNFLISG
+219 ENNDYLISG
-228 NIFNQTQK
+228 NIFNKTQK
-236 LNPSFFK
+236 INPSLFEI
-243 KFSKEAIFDLNRVAS
+243 FSKEAIFNLNKVAT
-258 GKFSTNFNLLLSK
+258 GKFSTNFKLLVSK
-271 KLKFKKFDSITDLKL
+271 KLKIKKLDSITDLKL

-321 NNIDDD
+321 NKIDSN
-327 YLLINGNGFYK
+327 YLLISGKGFYK
-338 LDQDFDK
+338 FDK
-345 IKYSIKK
+345 DLDKINYSIKK

-361 SIELNNNEFSIN
+361 NIELNNKEFNIN
-373 KINFLKESKSPA
+373 KINFVKDHKSPA
-385 DIKTKFIYN
+385 NIKTKFVFN

-408 NKNKIIAKDLKMNSK
+408 NKNTIIAKDLKINSK
-423 YEITDLN
+423 YKITDLE
-430 SLNLNF
+430 SLTLNF
-436 HNQKNLL
+436 HDQKNLL
-443 NKINI
+443 NKVNI
-448 NKNKSTYLINGDNF
+448 NKNKNNYLINGDNF

-469 HINNNPK
+469 DINKNSG
-476 TKDYFSKKFNSNFQI
+476 TKDYFSKKFNYNFLI
-491 NIKKLYMQND
+491 NIKKLYIQND
-501 IHLSNVVGSVE
+501 IYLSNVVGSAN
-512 FNNNTIKKAKI
+512 FKNNTIKKAKI

-532 FSLFLNTT
+532 FNLFLNTT
-540 TFGEK
+540 TSGEK

-565 GFSDGVLDYQSVEKN
+565 GFSDGVLDYQSIQKN
-580 DISYSTLL
+580 GISYSTLL

-626 EMKYKKNKKL
+626 EMRYKKNKKL

-732 NIKKLN
+732 NIKN

>member
-6 NKIFIYLTLILGLVI
+6 NKILIYLTLILGLVI

-40 QINNYNKNININFKD
+40 QINNYNKNIDINFKD
-55 PSFIINLVNFTLK
+55 PSFIINLVNFSLK
-68 IDIENPIVNFNN
+68 IEIENPILNFNN
-80 HKLNLDKIK
+80 HKLNLDKII

-95 SLIFDENLLD
+95 SLISDENLLD
-105 SLKIKSKENQIV
+105 SLKIKSKENQII
-117 NYIKLYRTFH
+117 NYIKLYRTIK
-127 DSIGIVILEKY
+127 DSIGIVILENY
-138 IYSGDAELNIN
+138 INSGEAQVKIN
-149 LNFDNNGYIKKD
+149 LNFNNNGNIKKD
-161 FEIKGSVKNLKI
+161 FEINGSVKNLKI

-179 IDNNSN
+179 IVNNSN

-191 KNKLKVKNGTLE
+191 KNKLKVENGTLE

-208 LGTNNLNITND
+208 LGTNKLEITND
-219 ENNNFLISG
+219 ENKNFLISG

-236 LNPSFFK
+236 LNPALIK
-243 KFSKEAIFDLNRVAS
+243 KFSKEVIFNLNKVETA
-258 GKFSTNFNLLLSK
+258 KFSTNFNLIVTK
-271 KLKFKKFDSITDLKL
+271 KLKIKKFDSITDLKL
-286 KNSRIKISNEKINEL
+286 KSSRVKISNEKINEL
-301 FSKQFIDLND
+301 FSEQFIDLKD
-311 HELKITYNTT
+311 HELKIVYNKT
-321 NNIDDD
+321 NKIDDY

-338 LDQDFDK
+338 LDKDLDE

-361 SIELNNNEFSIN
+361 NIRLNNKEFNIN
-373 KINFLKESKSPA
+373 KINFLKKSKSPA
-385 DIKTKFIYN
+385 DIQTKFVFN

-408 NKNKIIAKDLKMNSK
+408 NKNKIIAKGLKINSK
-423 YEITDLN
+423 YKITDLN
-430 SLNLNF
+430 SLSINF

-443 NKINI
+443 NKVNI
-448 NKNKSTYLINGDNF
+448 NKSKSTYLIDGDNF
-462 DISNIYG
+462 DISNMYG
-469 HINNNPK
+469 DINKNSE
-476 TKDYFSKKFNSNFQI
+476 TKNYFSKKFNSNFKI

-501 IHLSNVVGSVE
+501 INLSNVIGSGK
-512 FNNNTIKKAKI
+512 FNNNRIKKAKI
-523 EAKLEKNKT
+523 EAKLKKNKI
-532 FSLFLNTT
+532 FNLFINTT
-540 TFGEK
+540 NSGDK

-556 FIQKYDFVK
+556 FVQKFDFVK
-565 GFSDGVLDYQSVEKN
+565 GFSDGVLDYQSIEKN

-621 RFTDF
+621 RFTNF
-626 EMKYKKNKKL
+626 EMRYKKDKRL

-649 SVLMNGYIEQDK
+649 SVLMDGYIEQDK

-668 LVPATTINK
+668 LVPATTINN

-689 VGEKAGE
+689 VGEKTGE

-732 NIKKLN
+732 NIKN

>member
-6 NKIFIYLTLILGLVI
+6 NKIFIYLTFILALVI
-21 FYLSMFGITTNRFN
+21 FYLSIFGITTNRFN

-40 QINNYNKNININFKD
+40 QINNYNKNINIKFKD
-55 PSFIINLVNFTLK
+55 PSFIINLVNFSLK
-68 IDIENPIVNFNN
+68 IEIKNPIVNFNN
-80 HKLNLDKIK
+80 RKLNLDKIK
-89 LNLKLK
+89 LNIKLK
-95 SLIFDENLLD
+95 SLIFDENPID
-105 SLKIKSKENQIV
+105 NLKIKSKENRII
-117 NYIKLYRTFH
+117 NYIKLYRTFQ
-127 DSIGIVILEKY
+127 DSIGIVILENY
-138 IYSGDAELNIN
+138 IYSGEAQLNIK
-149 LNFDNNGYIKKD
+149 LNFNNNGNLKKD
-161 FEIKGSVKNLKI
+161 FEINGNVKNLKI
-173 LKSLNK
+173 IKSFNK
-179 IDNNSN
+179 IVNNSN

-191 KNKLKVKNGTLE
+191 KNKLEVENGTLE

-208 LGTNNLNITND
+208 LGTNKLNITND
-219 ENNNFLISG
+219 ENNDYLISG

-236 LNPSFFK
+236 INLSLFEIL
-243 KFSKEAIFDLNRVAS
+243 SKEAIFNLNKVAT
-258 GKFSTNFNLLLSK
+258 GKFSTNFNLLVSK
-271 KLKFKKFDSITDLKL
+271 KLKIKKFDSITDLKL

-311 HELKITYNTT
+311 HEIKITYNTT
-321 NNIDDD
+321 NKIDNNF
-327 YLLINGNGFYK
+327 LLISGKGFYK
-338 LDQDFDK
+338 LDKDLDK

-361 SIELNNNEFSIN
+361 NIELNNKEFNIN
-373 KINFLKESKSPA
+373 KINFVKERNSPA
-385 DIKTKFIYN
+385 DIKTKFVY
-394 ENKNIHF
+394 NKNKNTHF

-408 NKNKIIAKDLKMNSK
+408 NKNTIIAKDLKINSK
-423 YEITDLN
+423 YEITDLD
-430 SLNLNF
+430 SLTLNF
-436 HNQKNLL
+436 RDQKNLL
-443 NKINI
+443 NKVNI
-448 NKNKSTYLINGDNF
+448 KKNKSTYLINGDNF

-469 HINNNPK
+469 DINKNSE

-501 IHLSNVVGSVE
+501 IYLSNVVGSAK
-512 FNNNTIKKAKI
+512 FKNNTIKKAKI
-523 EAKLEKNKT
+523 EAKLEKDKT
-532 FSLFLNTT
+532 FNLFLNTT
-540 TFGEK
+540 TSGEK

-565 GFSDGVLDYQSVEKN
+565 GFSDGVLDYQSIQKN

-626 EMKYKKNKKL
+626 EMKYEKNKSL

-649 SVLMNGYIEQDK
+649 SVLMSGYIEQDK

-677 TISNIPVLGDIL
+677 TISNIPVLGNIL

-732 NIKKLN
+732 NIKN

>member
-21 FYLSMFGITTNRFN
+21 FYLSMFGLTTNRFN

-40 QINNYNKNININFKD
+40 QINNYNKNIYINFKD
-55 PSFIINLVNFTLK
+55 PSFIINLVNFSLK
-68 IDIENPIVNFNN
+68 IEIDNPIVNFNN
-80 HKLNLDKIK
+80 HELNLDKIK

-105 SLKIKSKENQIV
+105 SLIIKSKENQII
-117 NYIKLYRTFH
+117 NYIKLYRTIQ
-127 DSIGIVILEKY
+127 DSIGIIILENY
-138 IYSGDAELNIN
+138 INSGEAQLNIN
-149 LNFDNNGYIKKD
+149 LNFNNNGKIKKD
-161 FEIKGSVKNLKI
+161 FEINGSVKNLKI
-173 LKSLNK
+173 LKSFNK
-179 IDNNSN
+179 IVNNSN

-191 KNKLKVKNGTLE
+191 KNKLKVSNGTLE

-208 LGTNNLNITND
+208 LGTNTLEITND
-219 ENNNFLISG
+219 ENKDFLISG

-236 LNPSFFK
+236 LNPALIK
-243 KFSKEAIFDLNRVAS
+243 KFSKDAIFTLNKEVT
-258 GKFSTNFNLLLSK
+258 GKFSTNFNLIVSK
-271 KLKFKKFDSITDLKL
+271 KLMIKKFDSITNLKL
-286 KNSRIKISNEKINEL
+286 NNLRVKISNDKINEL
-301 FSKQFIDLND
+301 FSEQFIDLKD
-311 HELKITYNTT
+311 HELKITYNKT
-321 NNIDDD
+321 NKIDDN
-327 YLLINGNGFYK
+327 YLLISGKGFYK
-338 LDQDFDK
+338 LDKDLDK

-361 SIELNNNEFSIN
+361 NIELNNKEFNIN
-373 KINFLKESKSPA
+373 KINFVKERKSPA
-385 DIKTKFIYN
+385 EIKTKFVY
-394 ENKNIHF
+394 NKNKNTHF

-408 NKNKIIAKDLKMNSK
+408 NKNTIIAKDLKINSK
-423 YEITDLN
+423 YEISDLE
-430 SLNLNF
+430 SLTLNF
-436 HNQKNLL
+436 HDQKNLL
-443 NKINI
+443 NKVNI
-448 NKNKSTYLINGDNF
+448 NKNKSNYIINGDNF

-469 HINNNPK
+469 DINKNSE

-501 IHLSNVVGSVE
+501 IYLSNVVGSAE
-512 FNNNTIKKAKI
+512 FKNNAIKKAKI

-532 FSLFLNTT
+532 FNLFLNTT
-540 TFGEK
+540 NSGEK

-565 GFSDGVLDYQSVEKN
+565 GFSDGVLDYQSIQKN
-580 DISYSTLL
+580 DISHSTLL

-626 EMKYKKNKKL
+626 EMRYKKNKRL

-677 TISNIPVLGDIL
+677 TISNIPLLGDIL

-732 NIKKLN
+732 NLKN

>member
-6 NKIFIYLTLILGLVI
+6 NKIFIYLTLILGLII

-40 QINNYNKNININFKD
+40 QINNYNKNININFRD
-55 PSFIINLVNFTLK
+55 PSFVINLVNFSLK
-68 IDIENPIVNFNN
+68 IEIENPIVKFSN
-80 HKLNLDKIK
+80 HKLNLDKIN

-95 SLIFDENLLD
+95 SLIFDDNPLD

-117 NYIKLYRTFH
+117 NYIKLYRTFQ
-127 DSIGIVILEKY
+127 DSIGIVILENY
-138 IYSGDAELNIN
+138 VYSGDAELNIN
-149 LNFDNNGYIKKD
+149 LNFNNNGYIKKD

-173 LKSLNK
+173 LKSFNK

-185 FDFSFY
+185 FNFSFY
-191 KNKLKVKNGTLE
+191 KNKLKVEKGTLE

-208 LGTNNLNITND
+208 LGTNNINITND

-228 NIFNQTQK
+228 NIFNHTQK
-236 LNPSFFK
+236 LNPFLFK
-243 KFSKEAIFDLNRVAS
+243 KFSKESIFNLNRVAS
-258 GKFSTNFNLLLSK
+258 GKFSTNFNLLVSK

-301 FSKQFIDLND
+301 FSEKFIDLNN

-321 NNIDDD
+321 NKVDDN
-327 YLLINGNGFYK
+327 YLLISGKGFYK
-338 LDQDFDK
+338 LDKGLDK

-361 SIELNNNEFSIN
+361 NIELNNKEFNIN

-394 ENKNIHF
+394 DNKNIHF

-408 NKNKIIAKDLKMNSK
+408 NKNKIIAKDLKINSK

-430 SLNLNF
+430 SLSLNF

-443 NKINI
+443 NKLNI
-448 NKNKSTYLINGDNF
+448 NKNKSIYLINGDNF
-462 DISNIYG
+462 DISNIYSD
-469 HINNNPK
+469 INKNSE
-476 TKDYFSKKFNSNFQI
+476 TKDYFSKNFNSNFKI

-501 IHLSNVVGSVE
+501 IHLSNVVGSAE

-523 EAKLEKNKT
+523 EAKLEKNKI
-532 FSLFLNTT
+532 FNLFLNTT
-540 TFGEK
+540 TSGEK

-626 EMKYKKNKKL
+626 EMRYKKNKKL

-732 NIKKLN
+732 NIKN

>member
-6 NKIFIYLTLILGLVI
+6 NKIFIYLTLILALVI

-40 QINNYNKNININFKD
+40 QINNYNKNINIKFKD
-55 PSFIINLVNFTLK
+55 PSFIINLVNFSLK
-68 IDIENPIVNFNN
+68 IEIENPIVKFNN
-80 HKLNLDKIK
+80 YKLNLDKIK

-95 SLIFDENLLD
+95 SLIFDDNPLD

-117 NYIKLYRTFH
+117 NYIKLYRTFQ
-127 DSIGIVILEKY
+127 DSIGIVILENY
-138 IYSGDAELNIN
+138 VYSGDAELNIN
-149 LNFDNNGYIKKD
+149 LNFNNNGYIKKD

-173 LKSLNK
+173 LKSFNK

-185 FDFSFY
+185 FNFSFY
-191 KNKLKVKNGTLE
+191 KNKLKVEKGTLE

-208 LGTNNLNITND
+208 LGTNNINITND

-228 NIFNQTQK
+228 NIFNHTQK
-236 LNPSFFK
+236 LNPSLFK
-243 KFSKEAIFDLNRVAS
+243 KFSKEAIFNLNREAS
-258 GKFSTNFNLLLSK
+258 GKFSTNFNLLVSK
-271 KLKFKKFDSITDLKL
+271 KLKLKKFDSITDLKL

-301 FSKQFIDLND
+301 FSEKFIDLNN

-321 NNIDDD
+321 NKVDDN
-327 YLLINGNGFYK
+327 YLLISGKGFYK
-338 LDQDFDK
+338 LDKDLDK

-361 SIELNNNEFSIN
+361 NIELNNKEFNIN

-394 ENKNIHF
+394 DNKNIHF

-408 NKNKIIAKDLKMNSK
+408 NKNKIIAKDLKINSK

-443 NKINI
+443 NKLNI
-448 NKNKSTYLINGDNF
+448 NKNKSIYLINGDNF
-462 DISNIYG
+462 DISNIYSD
-469 HINNNPK
+469 INKNSE
-476 TKDYFSKKFNSNFQI
+476 TKDYFSKNFNSNFQI

-501 IHLSNVVGSVE
+501 IYLSNVVGSAE

-523 EAKLEKNKT
+523 EAKLEKNKI
-532 FSLFLNTT
+532 FNLFLNTT
-540 TFGEK
+540 TSGEK

-626 EMKYKKNKKL
+626 EMRYKKNKKL

-732 NIKKLN
+732 NIKN

>member
-6 NKIFIYLTLILGLVI
+6 NKIFIYLTLILGLII

-40 QINNYNKNININFKD
+40 QINNYNKNININFRD
-55 PSFIINLVNFTLK
+55 PSFVINLVNFSLK
-68 IDIENPIVNFNN
+68 IEIENPIVKFNN
-80 HKLNLDKIK
+80 HKLNLDKIN

-95 SLIFDENLLD
+95 SLIFDDNPLD

-117 NYIKLYRTFH
+117 NYIKLYRTFQ
-127 DSIGIVILEKY
+127 DSIGIVILENY

-149 LNFDNNGYIKKD
+149 LNFNNNGYIKKD

-173 LKSLNK
+173 LKSFNK

-185 FDFSFY
+185 FNFSFY
-191 KNKLKVKNGTLE
+191 KNKLKVEKGTLE

-208 LGTNNLNITND
+208 LGTNNINITND

-228 NIFNQTQK
+228 NIFNHTQK
-236 LNPSFFK
+236 LNPSLFK
-243 KFSKEAIFDLNRVAS
+243 KFSKESIFNLNRVAS
-258 GKFSTNFNLLLSK
+258 GKFSTNFNLLVSK

-301 FSKQFIDLND
+301 FSEKFIDLNN
-311 HELKITYNTT
+311 HELKMTYNTT
-321 NNIDDD
+321 NKVDDN
-327 YLLINGNGFYK
+327 YLLISGKGFYK
-338 LDQDFDK
+338 LDKGLDK

-352 KNKSIYVDA
+352 KNKSIYVDVN
-361 SIELNNNEFSIN
+361 IELNNKEFNIN

-394 ENKNIHF
+394 DNKNIHF

-408 NKNKIIAKDLKMNSK
+408 NKNKIIAKDLKINSK

-443 NKINI
+443 NKLNI
-448 NKNKSTYLINGDNF
+448 NKNKSIYLINGDNF
-462 DISNIYG
+462 DISNIYTD
-469 HINNNPK
+469 INKNSE
-476 TKDYFSKKFNSNFQI
+476 TKDYFSKNFNSNFKI

-501 IHLSNVVGSVE
+501 IHLSNVVGSAE

-523 EAKLEKNKT
+523 EAKLEKNKI
-532 FSLFLNTT
+532 FNLFLNTT
-540 TFGEK
+540 TSGEK

-580 DISYSTLL
+580 DIYYSTLL

-626 EMKYKKNKKL
+626 EMRYKRNKRL

-649 SVLMNGYIEQDK
+649 SVLMDGYIEQDK

-721 LTPRFITRTLK
+721 LTARFITRTLK
-732 NIKKLN
+732 NLKN

>member
-6 NKIFIYLTLILGLVI
+6 NKIFIYLILILVLLI
-21 FYLSMFGITTNRFN
+21 FYLSMFGITTNKFN

-40 QINNYNKNININFKD
+40 KINNYNKNIDIDFKD
-55 PSFIINLVNFTLK
+55 PSFIIDLVNFSLK
-68 IDIENPIVNFNN
+68 IKIENPIVNFNN

-95 SLIFDENLLD
+95 SLIFDENPLD
-105 SLKIKSKENQIV
+105 SLKIKSKENQIIS
-117 NYIKLYRTFH
+117 YIKLYRTIQ
-127 DSIGIVILEKY
+127 DSIGIVILENY
-138 IYSGDAELNIN
+138 INSGEARFNIN
-149 LNFDNNGYIKKD
+149 LNFNNNGNIKKD
-161 FEIKGSVKNLKI
+161 FEINGSVKNLKI
-173 LKSLNK
+173 LKSFNK
-179 IDNNSN
+179 IVNNSN

-191 KNKLKVKNGTLE
+191 KNKLKVENGTLE
-203 LNKFI
+203 LNKFV
-208 LGTNNLNITND
+208 LGTNKLNITND
-219 ENNNFLISG
+219 ENNDYLISG

-236 LNPSFFK
+236 INPSLFEI
-243 KFSKEAIFDLNRVAS
+243 FSKEAIFNLNKVAT
-258 GKFSTNFNLLLSK
+258 GKFSTNFKLLVSK
-271 KLKFKKFDSITDLKL
+271 KLKIKKFDSITDLKL
-286 KNSRIKISNEKINEL
+286 KNSRIKISNEKIKKL

-321 NNIDDD
+321 NKIDSN
-327 YLLINGNGFYK
+327 YLLISGKGFYK
-338 LDQDFDK
+338 LDKDLDK
-345 IKYSIKK
+345 INYSIKK

-361 SIELNNNEFSIN
+361 NIELNNKEFNIN
-373 KINFLKESKSPA
+373 KINFVKDRKSPA
-385 DIKTKFIYN
+385 NIKTEFVFN

-408 NKNKIIAKDLKMNSK
+408 NKNTIIAKDLKINSK
-423 YEITDLN
+423 YKITDLE
-430 SLNLNF
+430 SLTLNF
-436 HNQKNLL
+436 HDQKNLL
-443 NKINI
+443 NKVNI
-448 NKNKSTYLINGDNF
+448 NKNKNNYLINGDNF

-469 HINNNPK
+469 DINKNSG
-476 TKDYFSKKFNSNFQI
+476 TKDYFSKKFNYNFLI
-491 NIKKLYMQND
+491 NIKKLYIQND
-501 IHLSNVVGSVE
+501 IYLSNVVGSA
-512 FNNNTIKKAKI
+512 NLKNNTIKKAKI

-532 FSLFLNTT
+532 FNLFLNTT
-540 TFGEK
+540 TSGEK

-565 GFSDGVLDYQSVEKN
+565 GFSDGVLDYQSIQKN
-580 DISYSTLL
+580 GISYSTLL

-626 EMKYKKNKKL
+626 EMRYKKNKKL

-732 NIKKLN
+732 NIKN

>member
-6 NKIFIYLTLILGLVI
+6 NKIFIYLTLILALVI
-21 FYLSMFGITTNRFN
+21 FYLSIFGITTNRFN

-40 QINNYNKNININFKD
+40 QINNYNKNINIKFKD
-55 PSFIINLVNFTLK
+55 PSLIINLVNFSLK
-68 IDIENPIVNFNN
+68 IEIENPIVNFNN

-95 SLIFDENLLD
+95 SLIFDENPID
-105 SLKIKSKENQIV
+105 NLKIKSKENPII
-117 NYIKLYRTFH
+117 NYIKLYRTFQ
-127 DSIGIVILEKY
+127 DSIAIVILENY
-138 IYSGDAELNIN
+138 IYSGDAQLNIN
-149 LNFDNNGYIKKD
+149 LNFNNNGNIKKD
-161 FEIKGSVKNLKI
+161 FEINGNVKNLKI
-173 LKSLNK
+173 LKSFNK
-179 IDNNSN
+179 IVNNSN

-191 KNKLKVKNGTLE
+191 KNKLKVENGTLE
-203 LNKFI
+203 LNKFV
-208 LGTNNLNITND
+208 LSTNKLNITND
-219 ENNNFLISG
+219 ENNDYLISG
-228 NIFNQTQK
+228 NIFSQTQK
-236 LNPSFFK
+236 INPSLFEI
-243 KFSKEAIFDLNRVAS
+243 FSKEAIFNLNKVAT
-258 GKFSTNFNLLLSK
+258 GKFSTNFNLLISK
-271 KLKFKKFDSITDLKL
+271 KLKIKKFDSITDLKL
-286 KNSRIKISNEKINEL
+286 KNSRININNEIINEL

-311 HELKITYNTT
+311 HELKITYDTT
-321 NNIDDD
+321 NKIDDN
-327 YLLINGNGFYK
+327 YLLISGKGFYK
-338 LDQDFDK
+338 LDKDLDK
-345 IKYSIKK
+345 IKYTIKK
-352 KNKSIYVDA
+352 KNKIIYVDA
-361 SIELNNNEFSIN
+361 NIELNNKEFNIN
-373 KINFLKESKSPA
+373 KINFVKERKSPA
-385 DIKTKFIYN
+385 NIKTKFVH
-394 ENKNIHF
+394 NKNKNTHF

-408 NKNKIIAKDLKMNSK
+408 NKNTIIAKDLKINSK
-423 YEITDLN
+423 YEITDLE
-430 SLNLNF
+430 SLTLNF
-436 HNQKNLL
+436 HDQKNLL
-443 NKINI
+443 NKVNI
-448 NKNKSTYLINGDNF
+448 NKNKNSYLINGDNF

-469 HINNNPK
+469 DINKNSG

-501 IHLSNVVGSVE
+501 IYLSNVVGSAE
-512 FNNNTIKKAKI
+512 FKNNTIKKAKI
-523 EAKLEKNKT
+523 DAKLEKNKI
-532 FSLFLNTT
+532 FNLFLNTT
-540 TFGEK
+540 TSGEK

-565 GFSDGVLDYQSVEKN
+565 GFSDGVLDYQSIQKN

-626 EMKYKKNKKL
+626 EMRYKKNKRL

-649 SVLMNGYIEQDK
+649 SVLMDGYIEQDK

-677 TISNIPVLGDIL
+677 TISNIPLLGDIL

-732 NIKKLN
+732 NLKN